1 MKLQLIPSFVF
12 LIIPWLA
19 FVGCNNN
26 DEESSPYDNV
36 LVQPPYSTLTD
47 SIKDNRKNADLY
59 YRRALLLKKNNL
71 PEPALADFQK
81 AWSLKD
87 NEEYAANISALLV
100 ENKPDSAIAFITG
113 ALKKIPLSIFLKLD
127 LARAYNRLDKKE
139 EALTICNE
147 IIKQAPGQIDALMM
161 KSDLLEEKKDTAG
174 SVAALETAYSFAPFD
189 QELNYS
195 LAYKYAESKNQKV
208 LALCDS
214 LLKRNSLKPPAEP
227 YYFKGIYYSNINQ
240 HEKAIDLFNLAIQ
253 HDFNFHNAYIEK
265 GKILYDQKKIKDALK
280 VFTLV
285 STISPSFADA
295 YYWIAKCQQSS
306 GQYTEAK
313 ENYQRAYGLDKSL
326 TEAKDSADKIN

>member
-1 MKLQLIPSFVF
+1 
-12 LIIPWLA
+12 
-19 FVGCNNN
+19 
-26 DEESSPYDNV
+26 
-36 LVQPPYSTLTD
+36 
-47 SIKDNRKNADLY
+47 
-59 YRRALLLKKNNL
+59 
-71 PEPALADFQK
+71 
-81 AWSLKD
+81 
-87 NEEYAANISALLV
+87 
-100 ENKPDSAIAFITG
+100 
-113 ALKKIPLSIFLKLD
+113 
-127 LARAYNRLDKKE
+127 
-139 EALTICNE
+139 
-147 IIKQAPGQIDALMM
+147 MM

-285 STISPSFADA
+285 STISPPLLMLITGSLNA
-295 YYWIAKCQQSS
+295 SS
-306 GQYTEAK
+306 QAANILKQKKTINAPTVLINHLRK
-313 ENYQRAYGLDKSL
+313 R
-326 TEAKDSADKIN
+326 KILLIRLIDL